1 MKKFLSLLLIFTLFL
16 PVLSLAEL
24 DEEDIS
30 IEEDLDLDEDDGEDM
45 LLKLELYFKDEATVR
60 RFLKSV
66 KDMNDTEIITLVK
79 KYWQAD
85 LCTNRSKALWRVL
98 HNAGLYKAGYTNWNG
113 LMNKP

>member
-1 MKKFLSLLLIFTLFL
+1 MTNIR
-16 PVLSLAEL
+16 PDAAEESEFCHFVTT
-24 DEEDIS
+24 DTMTYPMFHMTSSDS
-30 IEEDLDLDEDDGEDM
+30 
-45 LLKLELYFKDEATVR
+45 Y
-60 RFLKSV
+60 
-66 KDMNDTEIITLVK
+66 MNDTEIITLVK